1 MDLAGVSQSG
11 AAGDASDTDGQPKGR
26 ASGKRAS
33 QTSYNSHDAN
43 CSIERFF
50 DFAQN
55 DEDVTPLEERIGYK
69 FRNSLLLAEALTH
82 PSLGHEAQRY
92 HLDYQRLE
100 FLGDAVLQLVI
111 TEYLF
116 RNFRGEAE
124 GQLTKLRSRLVSREA
139 LRMHGATLD
148 LGRYIMM
155 GRGEEASGGRD
166 RTSTLADAFEAL
178 IGALYL
184 DGGLDVAKNF
194 ILTQTRADLEE
205 LAEKP
210 VDINP
215 KGDLQELLQ
224 SISPHSPVY
233 ELISQTGPEH
243 EKTFV
248 SQVVWDGVVLG
259 QGIGRSK
266 KQAETAAA
274 LEALKLKRWEK
285 SRDLTRLDD
294 PGSRE
299 DRYGPESIR
308 D

>member
-1 MDLAGVSQSG
+1 MPVIPSLVAG
-11 AAGDASDTDGQPKGR
+11 
-26 ASGKRAS
+26 
-33 QTSYNSHDAN
+33 
-43 CSIERFF
+43 ERHIVFWE
-50 DFAQN
+50 FAQN
-55 DEDVTPLEERIGYK
+55 DTDVTPLEERIGYK

-92 HLDYQRLE
+92 HFDYQRLE
-100 FLGDAVLQLVI
+100 FLGDAVLQLII

-116 RNFRGEAE
+116 RNFRVEAE

-139 LRMHGATLD
+139 LRTHAASLD
-148 LGRYIMM
+148 LGQYILM
-155 GRGEEASGGRD
+155 GRGEEASGGRE

-184 DGGLDVAKNF
+184 DGGLEVAKHF
-194 ILTQTRADLEE
+194 ILNQTRADLDE

-224 SISPHSPVY
+224 SISPQSPAY
-233 ELISQTGPEH
+233 ELISQSGPEH

-248 SQVVWDGVVLG
+248 SQVVWEGIVLG
-259 QGIGRSK
+259 QGCGRSK

-274 LEALKLKRWEK
+274 IEAMQLRRWEK
-285 SRDLTRLDD
+285 K
-294 PGSRE
+294 RE
-299 DRYGPESIR
+299 SEIA
-308 D
+308 